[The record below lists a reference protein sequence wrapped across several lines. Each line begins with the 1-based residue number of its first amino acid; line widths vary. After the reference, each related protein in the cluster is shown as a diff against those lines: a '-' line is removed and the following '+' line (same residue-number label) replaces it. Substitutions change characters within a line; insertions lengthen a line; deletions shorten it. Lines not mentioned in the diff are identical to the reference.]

1 MASEVPRSGVVAAVL
16 ATPKPSEGGSA
27 AEPCSQKSGRTRTG
41 VHGRLGGR
49 AALAGERDRLGRW
62 FWRLAETNFEFWLD
76 FV

>member
-1 MASEVPRSGVVAAVL
+1 MSEFQSDGIRSSAKRCSGGCASAEEAA
-16 ATPKPSEGGSA
+16 
-27 AEPCSQKSGRTRTG
+27 CSQKSGRTRTG
-41 VHGRLGGR
+41 VHRRLGGR